1 MWIAIG
7 QIGLVL
13 AAAVVGGSL
22 AWRWRGRRAWRRE
35 QALKREW
42 SETLA
47 SSEALMSRRM
57 DEARE
62 ATAVELAAREAEVE
76 TLRQERDDLAEQLG
90 ARRSV
95 AAPPRPQAPTA
106 TQKPRRPTRKRRQP
120 APNGDGVPLPAK
132 GAAPSDNGA
141 AGSEDLKQIRGVGR
155 VYERRL
161 HEMGYTTIR
170 DIAGWGP
177 EEIERVTRGLDT
189 SPGRIEGWIRQAKEL
204 ASRTVT

>member
-13 AAAVVGGSL
+13 AAALVGGIL

-62 ATAVELAAREAEVE
+62 AAVVELAAREAEVE
-76 TLRQERDDLAEQLG
+76 TLRQERDGLVEQLG
-90 ARRSV
+90 GGPKV
-95 AAPPRPQAPTA
+95 VAPPRPKAPTA
-106 TQKPRRPTRKRRQP
+106 TQKPRRPARKRRKP
-120 APNGDGVPLPAK
+120 APNGEGAALPDGVALSGDRA
-132 GAAPSDNGA
+132 GVSD
-141 AGSEDLKQIRGVGR
+141 DLKQIRGVGR

-161 HEMGYTTIR
+161 HDLGYTTIG
-170 DIAGWGP
+170 DIASWGP
-177 EEIERVTRGLDT
+177 EEIERVTRGLEA
-189 SPGRIEGWIRQAKEL
+189 SPTRIEGWIRHAKEL
-204 ASRTVT
+204 QARTVS